1 MGSGR
6 QTEEGYTSGQLAVV
20 MELEAQ
26 QDEFLVQQF
35 PGMEAAASSHSH
47 NHSHSS
53 HYQYGHVFPFE
64 DRFDQRV
71 AQGWVQ
77 EHWVS
82 VCTWT
87 GFLYVLLVFSGQA
100 WMSSRPA
107 YQLRNLLAAWSAFL
121 AIFSIIGF
129 VRVLPEFLHTLVYGG
144 LYKSI
149 CDPSFIHSNKVSG
162 YWTWLFTLSKMPELG
177 DTVFIVLRK
186 QQLIFLHW
194 YHHLTVLI
202 YVFYCFSQFTSCA
215 RWFMVMNYFVHS
227 LMYSYYALRAMKVK
241 VPRCVAMSITTLQL
255 LQMVVGCTINYLA
268 FQFKRNGADCG
279 VSDTN
284 LMYSTLMYASYFL
297 LFARFFHNAYFN
309 PSNRKTKEK
318 LSEGISTESSGKFE
332 NDINFNKEC
341 SNNDTEEYIKEDT
354 KKDIKEDKKEDKE
367 TTTNESME
375 DITPD
380 ILKETSENVTKDT
393 TEDITDETENTE
405 TQVHSAHH
413 GDEMMT
419 WNGEVSGGEKE
430 THLEDEEDKK
440 LK

>member
-6 QTEEGYTSGQLAVV
+6 QTEEGYTSGQLCVV
-20 MELEAQ
+20 MEVSAQ
-26 QDEFLVQQF
+26 QEELLVHQF
-35 PGMEAAASSHSH
+35 PGMETSSSQH
-47 NHSHSS
+47 NHSHSHSHS
-53 HYQYGHVFPFE
+53 HYQYAHVFPFE

-87 GFLYVLLVFSGQA
+87 GFIYVLLVFSGQA

-129 VRVLPEFLHTLVYGG
+129 LRVLPEFLHTLTYGG

-194 YHHLTVLI
+194 YHHLTVLV

-215 RWFMVMNYFVHS
+215 RLFMTMNYFVHS
-227 LMYSYYALRAMKVK
+227 LMYTYFALRAMRVRVPKV
-241 VPRCVAMSITTLQL
+241 VAMIITSLQL
-255 LQMVVGCTINYLA
+255 VQMVVGCAVNYFAFKFKENGMPCAVSDNYL
-268 FQFKRNGADCG
+268 FY
-279 VSDTN
+279 SS
-284 LMYSTLMYASYFL
+284 LMYSSYFV
-297 LFARFFHNAYFN
+297 LFARFFYKAYFCKSERKSLGKEAAKGGESQVNGTPATFGNVLQAGGSNEVLQAGDRRSNDNN
-309 PSNRKTKEK
+309 PSGDGATKDGDFSVLTKQDETKIPDEK
-318 LSEGISTESSGKFE
+318 HPSSLTDEEKDFTEDP
-332 NDINFNKEC
+332 NIL
-341 SNNDTEEYIKEDT
+341 IK
-354 KKDIKEDKKEDKE
+354 DKE
-367 TTTNESME
+367 A
-375 DITPD
+375 D
-380 ILKETSENVTKDT
+380 VT
-393 TEDITDETENTE
+393 
-405 TQVHSAHH
+405 
-413 GDEMMT
+413 
-419 WNGEVSGGEKE
+419 
-430 THLEDEEDKK
+430 
-440 LK
+440 